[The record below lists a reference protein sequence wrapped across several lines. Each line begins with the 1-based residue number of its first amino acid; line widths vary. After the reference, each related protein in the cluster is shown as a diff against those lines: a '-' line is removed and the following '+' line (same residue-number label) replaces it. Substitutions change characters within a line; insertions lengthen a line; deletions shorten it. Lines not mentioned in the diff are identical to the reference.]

1 MIGAIS
7 IFAAA
12 AEDATPF
19 RVLIA
24 APANG
29 FDSQLRIMHAWLDRI
44 CGPSNWASAPA
55 GLTGIVNDA
64 IAFYFAD
71 AKIARA
77 FIARFACGYRPMQ
90 TPIPTQLMRE
100 P

>member
-7 IFAAA
+7 VFATA
-12 AEDATPF
+12 AEGATPF

-29 FDSQLRIMHAWLDRI
+29 FDGQLQIMHAWLDRV
-44 CGPSNWASAPA
+44 CGPGNWARAPA
-55 GLTGIVNDA
+55 GLTGVVNDA
-64 IAFYFAD
+64 VAFYFAD
-71 AKIARA
+71 AASARA
-77 FIARFACGYRPMQ
+77 FIARFACGYHPMQ
-90 TPIPTQLMRE
+90 TPIPTQLARE